1 MRLQIAGKRMGG
13 KRSGTIMETLAVEVR
28 GRQTEEGN
36 AKITTLRTGFLRD
49 ARMQSGCS
57 GSQLL

>member
-28 GRQTEEGN
+28 GRQPEEGN
-36 AKITTLRTGFLRD
+36 AKITTVRTGISER
-49 ARMQSGCS
+49 C
-57 GSQLL
+57 